1 MTIQNLIINGKTFR
15 KQDFLDLILNLQ
27 DPSVNDITVVYKDGS
42 NITSTKQTS
51 YKKINNQW
59 FRTLD
64 KGIESNTRIRVV
76 KNGRFHIIENI

>member
-27 DPSVNDITVVYKDGS
+27 DPLVNDITVVYKDDS